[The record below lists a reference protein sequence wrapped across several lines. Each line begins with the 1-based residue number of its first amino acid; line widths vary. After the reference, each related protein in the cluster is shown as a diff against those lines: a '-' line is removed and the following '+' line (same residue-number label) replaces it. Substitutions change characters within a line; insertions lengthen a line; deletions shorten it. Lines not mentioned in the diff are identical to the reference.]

1 MLNERIFHFLK
12 VSITVYIFYTLIYAV
27 WSYLQILDLANLNPN
42 KEWLG
47 SVCYLPH
54 GVRVLMFCFFRYYSI
69 PALYIAEITSPVFV
83 GPNDYVDG
91 WNVAAIGSVLSV
103 VIAVELIKWSKAAN
117 GTFSLFRPI
126 NFKNYKF
133 IILVIIISALING
146 LLANSIITAVN
157 PNVTI
162 EVITVMRFF
171 VGDILG
177 SLSVMLAI
185 WVIFTTL
192 VDTRLI
198 ISPEKE

>member
-47 SVCYLPH
+47 SICYLPH

-69 PALYIAEITSPVFV
+69 PALYLAEITSPVFV

-103 VIAVELIKWSKAAN
+103 IIAVELIKWSKAAN

-133 IILVIIISALING
+133 IILVIIISSLING
-146 LLANSIITAVN
+146 LLANSIITVVN

-171 VGDILG
+171 IGDILG

-198 ISPEKE
+198 ISPERE

>member
-27 WSYLQILDLANLNPN
+27 WSYLQVLDLANLNPN

-47 SVCYLPH
+47 SMCYLPH

-69 PALYIAEITSPVFV
+69 PALYLAEITSPVIV

-117 GTFSLFRPI
+117 GTFSLFKPI

-146 LLANSIITAVN
+146 LLANSIITAIN

-162 EVITVMRFF
+162 EVITVLRFF
-171 VGDILG
+171 IGDILG
-177 SLSVMLAI
+177 ALSVMLAI

-198 ISPEKE
+198 ISPDNK

>member
-12 VSITVYIFYTLIYAV
+12 VSITVYIFYTLIYSV

-54 GVRVLMFCFFRYYSI
+54 GVRVLMFCFFRYYSV
-69 PALYIAEITSPVFV
+69 PALYLAEVTCPVLV
-83 GPNDYVDG
+83 GPNEYVDG

-117 GTFSLFRPI
+117 GTFSFFRSI

-146 LLANSIITAVN
+146 LLANSIITVVN

-162 EVITVMRFF
+162 
-171 VGDILG
+171 
-177 SLSVMLAI
+177 
-185 WVIFTTL
+185 
-192 VDTRLI
+192 
-198 ISPEKE
+198 

>member
-1 MLNERIFHFLK
+1 MAHFIK
-12 VSITVYIFYTLIYAV
+12 VSLTVYIFSLLIYSI
-27 WSYLQILDLANLNPN
+27 WSYLQVLDIANLNPDN
-42 KEWLG
+42 EWVG
-47 SVCYLPH
+47 SLCYLPH

-69 PALYIAEITSPVFV
+69 PALYIAEITGPSLISPTE
-83 GPNDYVDG
+83 YIYG
-91 WNVAAIGSVLSV
+91 WSYAAIGSIFSV

-117 GTFSLFRPI
+117 GTFSFFKPI

-146 LLANSIITAVN
+146 LFANSIITAIN

-171 VGDILG
+171 IGDILG

-198 ISPEKE
+198 ISPEKD

>member
-1 MLNERIFHFLK
+1 MAHFIK
-12 VSITVYIFYTLIYAV
+12 VSITVYVFSMFCYSV
-27 WSYLQILDLANLNPN
+27 WYFLQVLDIANLNPN
-42 KEWLG
+42 GEWLG
-47 SVCYLPH
+47 SLCYLPH
-54 GVRVLMFCFFRYYSI
+54 GSRVLMFCFFRYYSI
-69 PALYIAEITSPVFV
+69 PALYLAEIISPVIV
-83 GPNDYVDG
+83 GPNDYIDG
-91 WNVAAIGSVLSV
+91 WSVAAIGSVLSV

-117 GTFSLFRPI
+117 GTFSFFRPI

-171 VGDILG
+171 IGDILG
-177 SLSVMLAI
+177 ALSVMLAI

-198 ISPEKE
+198 ISPEKD

>member
-1 MLNERIFHFLK
+1 METQRDDFGIAIRSAFLQK
-12 VSITVYIFYTLIYAV
+12 
-27 WSYLQILDLANLNPN
+27 
-42 KEWLG
+42 
-47 SVCYLPH
+47 
-54 GVRVLMFCFFRYYSI
+54 GVRQR
-69 PALYIAEITSPVFV
+69 
-83 GPNDYVDG
+83 
-91 WNVAAIGSVLSV
+91 
-103 VIAVELIKWSKAAN
+103 
-117 GTFSLFRPI
+117 FSLFA
-126 NFKNYKF
+126 
-133 IILVIIISALING
+133 LIIISALTNG

-171 VGDILG
+171 IGDILG

>member
-47 SVCYLPH
+47 SMCYLPH

-69 PALYIAEITSPVFV
+69 PALYLAEITSPVFV

-103 VIAVELIKWSKAAN
+103 IIAVELIKWSKAAN

-126 NFKNYKF
+126 NFKNYKS
-133 IILVIIISALING
+133 IILVIIISSLING
-146 LLANSIITAVN
+146 LLANSIITVVN

-171 VGDILG
+171 IGDILG

-198 ISPEKE
+198 ISPERE

>member
-1 MLNERIFHFLK
+1 
-12 VSITVYIFYTLIYAV
+12 
-27 WSYLQILDLANLNPN
+27 
-42 KEWLG
+42 
-47 SVCYLPH
+47 
-54 GVRVLMFCFFRYYSI
+54 MFCFFRYYSI
-69 PALYIAEITSPVFV
+69 PALYLAEITSPVFV

-103 VIAVELIKWSKAAN
+103 IIAVELIKWSKAAN
-117 GTFSLFRPI
+117 GTFSFFRPI

-146 LLANSIITAVN
+146 LLANSIITVVN

-171 VGDILG
+171 IGDILG
-177 SLSVMLAI
+177 ALSVMLAI

>member
-27 WSYLQILDLANLNPN
+27 WSYLQILDLANFNPN
-42 KEWLG
+42 KEWVG
-47 SVCYLPH
+47 SLCYLPH
-54 GVRVLMFCFFRYYSI
+54 GVRVLMFCFFRYYSV
-69 PALYIAEITSPVFV
+69 PALYLAEVTCPVLV
-83 GPNDYVDG
+83 GPNEYVDG

-117 GTFSLFRPI
+117 GRFSFFRPI

-146 LLANSIITAVN
+146 LFANSIITAIN

-162 EVITVMRFF
+162 EVITVLRFF

-177 SLSVMLAI
+177 ALSVMLAI

-198 ISPEKE
+198 ISPDNK

>member
-69 PALYIAEITSPVFV
+69 PALYIAEVTSPVLV

-171 VGDILG
+171 IGDILG

>member
-27 WSYLQILDLANLNPN
+27 WSYLQVLDLANLNPN

-69 PALYIAEITSPVFV
+69 PALYLAEITSPVIV

-117 GTFSLFRPI
+117 GTFSLFKPI

-146 LLANSIITAVN
+146 LLANSIITAIN

-162 EVITVMRFF
+162 EVITVLRFF

-177 SLSVMLAI
+177 ALSVMLAI

-198 ISPEKE
+198 ISPDNK

>member
-1 MLNERIFHFLK
+1 MINERFFHFLK

-69 PALYIAEITSPVFV
+69 PALYIAEITSPIFV

-117 GTFSLFRPI
+117 GTFSFFRPI

-146 LLANSIITAVN
+146 LLANLIITAVN
-157 PNVTI
+157 PSVTI
-162 EVITVMRFF
+162 EVTTVFRFF
-171 VGDILG
+171 IGDILG
-177 SLSVMLAI
+177 ALSVMLAI

-198 ISPEKE
+198 ISPEKK

>member
-12 VSITVYIFYTLIYAV
+12 VSITVYIFYTLIYSV

-54 GVRVLMFCFFRYYSI
+54 GVRVLMFCFFRYYSV
-69 PALYIAEITSPVFV
+69 PALYLAEVTCPVLV
-83 GPNDYVDG
+83 GPNEYVDG

-117 GTFSLFRPI
+117 GRFSFFRPI

-171 VGDILG
+171 IGDILG
-177 SLSVMLAI
+177 ALSVMLAI

>member
-12 VSITVYIFYTLIYAV
+12 VTITVYIFYTLIYAV
-27 WSYLQILDLANLNPN
+27 WSYLQVLDLANLNPN
-42 KEWLG
+42 NEWLG
-47 SVCYLPH
+47 SMCYLPH

-69 PALYIAEITSPVFV
+69 PALYLAEITSPVIV

-91 WNVAAIGSVLSV
+91 WSVAAIGSVLSV

-117 GTFSLFRPI
+117 GTFSIFRPI

-146 LLANSIITAVN
+146 LLANSIITAIN

-162 EVITVMRFF
+162 EVITVLRFF
-171 VGDILG
+171 IGDILG
-177 SLSVMLAI
+177 ALSVMLAI

-198 ISPEKE
+198 ISPDNK

>member
-27 WSYLQILDLANLNPN
+27 WSYLHILDLANLDPY
-42 KEWLG
+42 KGWLG

-69 PALYIAEITSPVFV
+69 PALYFAEITSPVFV

-133 IILVIIISALING
+133 LILVIIISALING
-146 LLANSIITAVN
+146 LLANSIITAIN

-162 EVITVMRFF
+162 DVITVMRFF
-171 VGDILG
+171 IGDILG

-198 ISPEKE
+198 ISTEKE

>member
-69 PALYIAEITSPVFV
+69 PSLYLAEITSPVFV